1 MVVLDV
7 IRVIIFA
14 PVFIVLL
21 VAGAILFFFAVL
33 AAALA
38 GAGVINSMP
47 RLVVRDGK
55 S

>member
-1 MVVLDV
+1 MIVLDV
-7 IRVIIFA
+7 IRVIIFT

-21 VAGAILFFFAVL
+21 AAGAILFLFAVL
-33 AAALA
+33 AAVFA